1 MKRYLLA
8 SWLAFAAC
16 DEPQPSAESEVAAE
30 LRALRAV
37 LVERTTGAGERSAFD
52 GTQLVAALAPLREA
66 IEVLGKQQAELQQR
80 QLSLTQEMQRWSQ
93 LLVQSVGG
101 AQRDESQALQ
111 GRLQKLEGELKAQE
125 AHHRE
130 VEALL
135 QKALD
140 NTADRLEDFL
150 KRLGTEGT
158 PASPPAPAPNTAP
171 PKSVGEAAR
180 VRRAQR
186 VTAAWTWGAVALVGL
201 SCGVLGVWRWRRER
215 AVRGVVAPAQPDAPL
230 PADAGVQE
238 IWAAAA
244 LLGEAVGRLRES
256 TAAGSGGVRPVP
268 AGGETAVPG
277 ADGSAPND
285 ADTSEFVVLDD
296 ELLRGIGGDSTQPR
310 PALVPE
316 SMPGSG
322 APLRPEAEVCRV
334 RAADPA
340 RAMAAVLQVLGDD
353 PRVLRRPEPTV
364 RCGRD
369 SVEISFRPLPGLP
382 PGERSH
388 LEQRLRDACA

>member
-1 MKRYLLA
+1 MKRFLLA

-16 DEPQPSAESEVAAE
+16 DDAQPSAESEVAAE

-37 LVERTTGAGERSAFD
+37 LVDRGTAGGERAAFD
-52 GTQLVAALAPLREA
+52 GAQMVAALAPLREA
-66 IEVLGKQQAELQQR
+66 IDALAKHQSELQQR

-111 GRLQKLEGELKAQE
+111 GRLQKLEAELKTQE
-125 AHHRE
+125 ARHRE

-140 NTADRLEDFL
+140 STADRLEDFL
-150 KRLGTEGT
+150 KRLGNEG
-158 PASPPAPAPNTAP
+158 ASPPAPAPSTAP
-171 PKSVGEAAR
+171 PKSVGDAAR
-180 VRRAQR
+180 ARRAQR
-186 VTAAWTWGAVALVGL
+186 VAAAWTWGTVALVGL
-201 SCGVLGVWRWRRER
+201 SFGAVGFRRWRRER
-215 AVRGVVAPAQPDAPL
+215 ARGAKESHRATEPVAPDSGA
-230 PADAGVQE
+230 QE

-256 TAAGSGGVRPVP
+256 TAAGSNGTQPIP
-268 AGGETAVPG
+268 AIETASTGDDRG
-277 ADGSAPND
+277 APHDGEAL
-285 ADTSEFVVLDD
+285 EFVVLDD
-296 ELLRGIGGDSTQPR
+296 ELLQGGSGDAAPAR
-310 PALVPE
+310 PSPVPE
-316 SMPGSG
+316 SMPGPG
-322 APLRPEAEVCRV
+322 LPPRPDAEVCRV